1 MSYGLKFK
9 IMKNINK
16 IFATVLA
23 GVAMT
28 ACNDLNTE
36 YLGYYVTEE
45 QKADVLEANPDM
57 ALAGVTGIAATAN
70 MYGSVYDAHFDFGYP
85 GVMLGMDMQG
95 TDMVQP
101 DVSYGVHFNY
111 WFKYTSPSNTGI
123 PTNMMWR
130 IMYKMIF
137 SSNAVISTISSDTE
151 NETLQFYRAQ
161 ALGFRAFCYWNLVQ
175 TYQFNYVGHE
185 SAAGVPIITEE
196 NQLEA
201 ATDGC
206 ARNTVQEVYDQILAD
221 LNEAIE
227 LADKS
232 GLTAEQLMESKPK
245 RLLNLDALY
254 GLRARVNLTMHK
266 YADAATD
273 AKSAINVSS
282 HAPLTIAQASVP
294 GFNDINANN
303 WMWGVAVAETDRVVT
318 TGICNFPSMSCSFA
332 YGYVTVGAWKIGSEN
347 MINALPPTDVR
358 RGWFLDGNLES
369 PILTARQTAYLQNY
383 GSMEPFVNVKFDSYQ
398 SVLNQSTNASD
409 IPLMRIEEMYYILAE
424 GLAMSGNTTEAVN
437 VLTDF
442 EKKYRNPQ
450 FSTTASSPE
459 EIQELVY
466 SRRRVEFWGEGLS
479 YFDLQRLNKTID
491 RRNDNFPS
499 AVTYVIPADDPIRI
513 YVIPQGETTANKLI
527 SVEQANKAGVS
538 PLPQK

>member
-1 MSYGLKFK
+1 
-9 IMKNINK
+9 MKNINK
-16 IFATVLA
+16 IFATVLTGFA
-23 GVAMT
+23 LT

-36 YLGYYVTEE
+36 YLGYYVTED
-45 QKADVLEANPDM
+45 QKAEVLEANPDM

-85 GVMLGMDMQG
+85 GIMLGMDMQG
-95 TDMVQP
+95 NDMLQP
-101 DVSYGVHFNY
+101 DVNYGVHFNY
-111 WFKYTSPSNTGI
+111 WFRYTSPTNTGI

-151 NETLQFYRAQ
+151 NPTLQFFRAQ
-161 ALGFRAFCYWNLVQ
+161 ALGFRAFCYWNLIQ

-185 SAAGVPIITEE
+185 SAPGVPVITEE
-196 NQLEA
+196 NQLTA
-201 ATDGC
+201 ATEGC
-206 ARNTVQEVYDQILAD
+206 ARNSVQEVYDQIIAD
-221 LNEAIE
+221 LNEAVT
-227 LADKS
+227 LAEES
-232 GLTAEQLMESKPK
+232 GMTAEQLMESKAK

-266 YADAATD
+266 YADAAKD
-273 AKSAINVSS
+273 AKSAIDAST
-282 HAPLTIAQASVP
+282 HTPLTIAQASVP

-332 YGYVTVGAWKIGSEN
+332 YGYVTVGAWKIGSQN
-347 MINALPPTDVR
+347 MVEALPLTDVR
-358 RGWFLDGNLES
+358 RGWFLDENFES
-369 PILTARQTAYLQNY
+369 PILTARQIAYLKNY
-383 GSMEPFVNVKFDSYQ
+383 GTNGSGASIYPYLNVKFDSYQ

-424 GLAMSGNTTEAVN
+424 GLAMSGNTTEALS

-442 EKKYRNPQ
+442 ETKYRNPE
-450 FSTTASSPE
+450 FTTTASSPE
-459 EIQELVY
+459 DIQELVY

-491 RRNDNFPS
+491 RRNDNFPAS
-499 AVTYVIPADDPIRI
+499 TTYVIPASDNIRI
-513 YVIPQGETTANKLI
+513 YVIPQSETTANKLI
-527 SVEQANKAGVS
+527 SVSEANEPGVS